1 MAIGKLGAFPAVV
14 LAILVL
20 LAGCAGVDERAPAV
34 ATPAAARPQVADTT
48 GLGRAE
54 PAARQAMAAGES
66 GNAAFGPAFP
76 REAAAAA
83 RATPAPRPAAAGAD
97 GIDRAAAGNAASRET
112 GQVTA
117 RQIIA
122 TAELTIAAASVEGA
136 VIRARRIAESL
147 GGFVERLSSAGGDE
161 PPQADLTIRVPQ
173 AQFSPALERLEALGV
188 VQFRT
193 LGREDVTERHIDLS
207 ARLKSARR
215 EEQSLLALL
224 ERSGSVAE
232 ILAVERELARVR
244 ADIERGQGQLDFL
257 ERRVDLATIRL
268 TLLPPEQRPTDPP
281 RASFALEVSNV
292 ADRVARLKDFVANLD
307 GEVDEVY
314 WLTSGDGEQANVTFR
329 VYAANFPGAAEF
341 VERQGRVRHK
351 ELRERVNRPETET
364 PRPEYPDS
372 RIAVSYGDPN
382 FDFQPWLLAGILMG
396 IAALAGGAALAI
408 RIAYR
413 RGRIRGRFF

>member
-1 MAIGKLGAFPAVV
+1 MATGKLWAFPATA
-14 LAILVL
+14 LIILIL
-20 LAGCAGVDERAPAV
+20 LAGCAGADERAPA
-34 ATPAAARPQVADTT
+34 AAWPQSADLQDIGRADPAAS
-48 GLGRAE
+48 
-54 PAARQAMAAGES
+54 QAMAAGQS

-76 REAAAAA
+76 QDATAAM
-83 RATPAPRPAAAGAD
+83 ATPAPRPASAVAD
-97 GIDRAAAGNAASRET
+97 GIDRAAVAGNAAGRET

-122 TAELTIAAASVEGA
+122 TAELTIAAASVERA
-136 VIRARRIAESL
+136 VARARSIAESL
-147 GGFVERLSSAGGDE
+147 GGFVEQLSSAGGNE
-161 PPQADLTIRVPQ
+161 PPQADLTLRVPQ
-173 AQFSPALERLEALGV
+173 SQFSPALERLESLGV

-215 EEQSLLALL
+215 EEQSLLSLL
-224 ERSGSVAE
+224 ERSASVAE

-244 ADIERGQGQLDFL
+244 ADVERGQGQLDFL

-307 GEVDEVY
+307 GEIDEVY

-329 VYAANFPGAAEF
+329 VYAANFPGAADF
-341 VERQGRVRHK
+341 VESQGRVRHK
-351 ELRERVNRPETET
+351 ELRESVHRPETDT
-364 PRPEYPDS
+364 PRPDHPDS
-372 RIAVSYGDPN
+372 RIAVAYSDPA
-382 FDFQPWLLAGILMG
+382 FAFQPWLLTGILAG
-396 IAALAGGAALAI
+396 IAALAAAAALSL

>member
-1 MAIGKLGAFPAVV
+1 MATGKLWAFSAMV
-14 LAILVL
+14 LAILIL
-20 LAGCAGVDERAPAV
+20 LAGCAGVDERAPAA
-34 ATPAAARPQVADTT
+34 ATPAAARPQSADTSS
-48 GLGRAE
+48 LGRPE
-54 PAARQAMAAGES
+54 PAASQAMAAGES

-76 REAAAAA
+76 QDTTAA
-83 RATPAPRPAAAGAD
+83 RATPAPRPASATAD
-97 GIDRAAAGNAASRET
+97 GSNRAAATAVGRET
-112 GQVTA
+112 GQATA

-122 TAELTIAAASVEGA
+122 TAELTITAESVERA
-136 VIRARRIAESL
+136 VTRARSIAESL
-147 GGFVERLSSAGGDE
+147 GGFVEQLSSAGGNE
-161 PPQADLTIRVPQ
+161 PPQADLTLRVPQ
-173 AQFSPALERLEALGV
+173 SQFSPALERLESLGV

-193 LGREDVTERHIDLS
+193 LGREDVTERHIDRS

-215 EEQSLLALL
+215 EEQSLLSLL
-224 ERSGSVAE
+224 ERSASVAE

-244 ADIERGQGQLDFL
+244 ADVERGQGQLDFL

-314 WLTSGDGEQANVTFR
+314 WLTSADGEQANVTFR
-329 VYAANFPGAAEF
+329 VYAANFPGAADF
-341 VERQGRVRHK
+341 VESQGRVRHK
-351 ELRERVNRPETET
+351 ELRESVHRPDADT

-372 RIAVSYGDPN
+372 RIAVSYADPS
-382 FDFQPWLLAGILMG
+382 FDFQPWLLTGILAG
-396 IAALAGGAALAI
+396 IAALAAAAALGI